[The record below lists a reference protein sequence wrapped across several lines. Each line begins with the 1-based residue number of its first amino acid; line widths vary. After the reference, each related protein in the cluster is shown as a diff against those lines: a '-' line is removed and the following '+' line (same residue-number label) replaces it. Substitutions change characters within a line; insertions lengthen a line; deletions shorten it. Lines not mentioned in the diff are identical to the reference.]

1 MQPLISFSAIF
12 QALVPKDK
20 KFLPLFVQASANVLH
35 TAELFQKA
43 LNSDS
48 VTRITLLREVSLME
62 RQGDEF
68 THVIIKEASSSF
80 IIPFDR
86 EDITALAGALDDVL
100 DYMHG
105 SAKRIELYKIHV
117 IPPNM
122 VELANHAL
130 TAVIELD
137 KIVKAMGSLK
147 YTKAMQESIARIA
160 DLEKKCDILYD
171 DAIAKLFSDEKN
183 ALEILKQKEVYSFLT
198 TITDRCEDA
207 AKVIESIL
215 VKFS

>member
-1 MQPLISFSAIF
+1 MVSFSSLF

-20 KFLPLFVQASANVLH
+20 KFLPLFTQSSANVLH
-35 TAELFQKA
+35 TAELFHRA
-43 LNSDS
+43 LRSDS

-62 RQGDEF
+62 KQGDEF

-117 IPPNM
+117 IPPAM
-122 VELANHAL
+122 ILLMDIALDAVKELNN
-130 TAVIELD
+130 
-137 KIVKAMGSLK
+137 IVLAMGKLK
-147 YTKAMQESIARIA
+147 YTKEMQQSLARIS
-160 DLEKKCDILYD
+160 DLEKRADLIYD
-171 DAIAKLFSDEKN
+171 DAVAKLFSTESN
-183 ALEILKQKEVYSFLT
+183 ALEILKQKEVYSFFA

-207 AKVIESIL
+207 ANVIEIIL